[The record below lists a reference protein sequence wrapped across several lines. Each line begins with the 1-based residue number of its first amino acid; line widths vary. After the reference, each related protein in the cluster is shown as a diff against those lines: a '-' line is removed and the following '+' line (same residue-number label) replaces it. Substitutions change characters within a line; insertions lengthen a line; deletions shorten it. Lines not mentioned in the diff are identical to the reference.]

1 MLSINS
7 RHVLY
12 IMTSNNLSLHTYI
25 TLSCINITSMYLCV
39 KVVPINIKILTN
51 SNQQTQSYKFTSH
64 IAAFLTVVLITE
76 MLEICIQTSYDQNVQ
91 LILKSYLP
99 VVYGTPLR
107 VSILLL
113 FLYFLT
119 GFRNCSDSVVFSVF
133 LFIAITICTLPTLYL
148 CHKPFG
154 GPNTTLPCMT
164 RALYILIKKASFS
177 SLLAVVTCTLCSSFV
192 FVLYTSKSLDVE
204 IPL

>member
-1 MLSINS
+1 VLSINS

-76 MLEICIQTSYDQNVQ
+76 MLEICLQTSYDQNVQ
-91 LILKSYLP
+91 LI
-99 VVYGTPLR
+99 
-107 VSILLL
+107 
-113 FLYFLT
+113 
-119 GFRNCSDSVVFSVF
+119 
-133 LFIAITICTLPTLYL
+133 
-148 CHKPFG
+148 
-154 GPNTTLPCMT
+154 
-164 RALYILIKKASFS
+164 
-177 SLLAVVTCTLCSSFV
+177 
-192 FVLYTSKSLDVE
+192 
-204 IPL
+204 